1 MFSFWI
7 SLIFAVATGANA
19 IPTVKQSQFLT
30 PAKELR
36 NSRYCEV
43 IPIFRS
49 GINFEIPVF
58 NTAGLNNCPK
68 DLWERLNAKS
78 ISARYGA
85 FIVKLNGPRYWMMD
99 SIKADAATKSGR
111 VVEFNGLQL
120 RERATIT
127 VNLADILNI
136 QKPYHVNTV
145 KRSTEFTYLK
155 GGKVYELISP
165 TGEIFR
171 MQSYAQIVDQ
181 NLKIDDLDRL
191 NEQLK
196 PPKGWLYRV
205 RVLEKDSILKAD
217 GVAYVLQDELQNSYQ
232 KQTNLP

>member
-1 MFSFWI
+1 
-7 SLIFAVATGANA
+7 
-19 IPTVKQSQFLT
+19 
-30 PAKELR
+30 
-36 NSRYCEV
+36 
-43 IPIFRS
+43 
-49 GINFEIPVF
+49 
-58 NTAGLNNCPK
+58 
-68 DLWERLNAKS
+68 
-78 ISARYGA
+78 
-85 FIVKLNGPRYWMMD
+85 
-99 SIKADAATKSGR
+99 
-111 VVEFNGLQL
+111 VEFNGLQL